1 MSRSTPRDGL
11 SVGCRIGYQLRMLGL
26 TIFGPAQ
33 LGEGNDPKVRLA
45 REREAR
51 VAAAKAAREGR

>member
-1 MSRSTPRDGL
+1 VSSSRSSQGL
-11 SVGCRIGYQLRMLGL
+11 SVGYRIGYQLRMLGL